1 MTEKQIEI
9 KDRNEIHVLNQHI
22 VIIFTL
28 RRTEMLS
35 KLVATGGKYYF
46 NMVLNLNG
54 FMYQT

>member
-28 RRTEMLS
+28 RRTEMLR
-35 KLVATGGKYYF
+35 KLVATRGKYYF
-46 NMVLNLNG
+46 NMVLYLNG